1 MLHHA
6 SWSITWLGE
15 AYCLQGQRVKARD
28 LALQGLDMARAIGF
42 GLGIGWAQ
50 RALGRIA
57 LANGALAE
65 AATALQEALQTF
77 TAMHARAEVART
89 SLDLA
94 ALARTQGSPERAAT
108 HLHDAYGLF
117 WELRIPIYVERARHL
132 AAAFGV
138 SLPEQK
144 EV

>member
-1 MLHHA
+1 
-6 SWSITWLGE
+6 
-15 AYCLQGQRVKARD
+15 
-28 LALQGLDMARAIGF
+28 MAREIGF

-65 AATALQEALQTF
+65 AAMALQEALQTF
-77 TAMHARAEVART
+77 TALHARAEVART

-94 ALARTQGSPERAAT
+94 ALAHTQGAPERAAM

-117 WELRIPIYVERARHL
+117 WELRVPIYVERTRHL

>member
-1 MLHHA
+1 LLHHA
-6 SWSITWLGE
+6 SWSTTWLGE
-15 AYCLQGQRVKARD
+15 AYCLQGQLVRARD
-28 LALQGLDMARAIGF
+28 LALQGLGTASDIGF

-57 LANGALAE
+57 LANGALAG

-94 ALARTQGSPERAAT
+94 ALAHTQGSPEKAAT
-108 HLHDAYGLF
+108 HLHEAYALF
-117 WELRIPIYVERARHL
+117 WELRVPTYVERTRHL
-132 AAAFGV
+132 ATAFGV
-138 SLPEQK
+138 SLTEK
-144 EV
+144 E